1 MVLIVIWK
9 TVSRPCCT
17 LICFVSSF
25 SNSSIFLTSTL
36 RSIAKEMSLKHI
48 SLFLINFAVANSW
61 CSLIGWK
68 AAKRVP
74 SRHQEPLL
82 SVIVPAVMIGTK
94 IANKVHHITYLRKPL
109 HIFIYTMFWHPW
121 QCMIQNQKGWGKEGL
136 WFIGELQYILLNHTL
151 PKVW

>member
-82 SVIVPAVMIGTK
+82 SVIVPAVMIGIK
-94 IANKVHHITYLRKPL
+94 IANRVHHITYLRNPLFLYNVCIGNVYYSFRKVRERKDCDLSEKPSANGNT
-109 HIFIYTMFWHPW
+109 F
-121 QCMIQNQKGWGKEGL
+121 
-136 WFIGELQYILLNHTL
+136 
-151 PKVW
+151 